1 MRASAVVF
9 LASLGSAAVG
19 SAQPPHPFS
28 VHDMLAMDRISD
40 PRVSP
45 DGTLV
50 AFTVRVT
57 DVEGNRGRTDI
68 WIAGVDGS
76 KARKLTGHEANDS
89 NARWMPD
96 GKSLVFLSTRGGSS
110 QVWQVPAL
118 GGEARALTS
127 LPLDVSNLEVFP
139 DGKRLLFTME
149 VYPDAAPGSEIE
161 ETARRDAEKEKSK
174 VKAKIYDS
182 LLFRHWDSW
191 EDGKRHHVFAWEIG
205 STEPL
210 DLMRGFD
217 GDGPTRPFGGAEEL
231 AISPDGNEVAFAA
244 KVMTRDAAWSTDVN
258 VYTVPSRG
266 GAEPRSLSGENPA
279 TDTQPAYSPDGRLL
293 AYLAMSRPGYESDRL
308 RIVVVDRATGTK
320 RVVMDSWDRS
330 ASEIVWSA
338 DSRTIY
344 TSADNVGNTSLF
356 AVDVASGGVS
366 MLAERGTIKT
376 PRPAR
381 DRLIVAVDTLHSPV
395 ELFSM
400 AGDGSDVRPVTHL
413 NAAKVAAAQMG
424 AFEQFHF
431 TGARGETVYGYLVK
445 PVGFTQGER
454 YPVAFLIHGGP
465 QGSLGNHFHYRWNP
479 QAYAGAGYAVI
490 MVDFHGSTGYGQAFT
505 DAIRGDWGGAPYE
518 DLMKGLD
525 HALATYPFL
534 DGKRVAALGASYGAY
549 MVNWIAGHTDRFQ
562 ALVCHDG
569 NLDERMAYF
578 STEELWFPEWEHGG
592 PPWEHPEAFVK
603 HNPIDYV
610 KNWKTPTLVIHGA
623 LDYRVVETQGMS
635 TFTALQRR
643 GIPSKLLYF
652 PDENHW
658 VLKPQNSIL
667 WHDTVLGW
675 IDRWVKNAGAA
686 KGSH

>member
-1 MRASAVVF
+1 MRASAIVF
-9 LASLGSAAVG
+9 IASLGSASVG
-19 SAQPPHPFS
+19 SAQSPHPFS

-40 PRVSP
+40 PRISP
-45 DGTLV
+45 DGKSV

-57 DVEGNRGRTDI
+57 DVEANRGRTDI

-76 KARKLTGHEANDS
+76 HARKLTTHEANDS
-89 NARWMPD
+89 GARWMPD
-96 GKSLVFLSTRGGSS
+96 GKSIVFLSTRGGSS
-110 QVWQVPAL
+110 QVWQVPA
-118 GGEARALTS
+118 GGGGARALTS
-127 LPLDVSNLEVFP
+127 LPLDVGNLEVFP
-139 DGKRLLFTME
+139 DGKRLLFTIE
-149 VYPDAAPGSEIE
+149 VYPDAARGKEIE

-174 VKAKIYDS
+174 VKAKIYES
-182 LLFRHWDSW
+182 LLFRRWDTW
-191 EDGKRHHVFAWEIG
+191 EDGKRSHVFVWEIG
-205 STEPL
+205 SPAPR
-210 DLMRGFD
+210 DLMRGLD
-217 GDGPTRPFGGAEEL
+217 ADAPTRPFGGTEEL
-231 AISPDGNEVAFAA
+231 AVSPDGAEVAFAA
-244 KVMTRDAAWSTDVN
+244 KVMSPDAAWSTDVN
-258 VYTVPSRG
+258 VYTVSSRG
-266 GAEPRSLSGENPA
+266 GAEPRCVSCDSRA
-279 TDTQPAYSPDGRLL
+279 TDTRPAYSPDGRLL

-308 RIVVVDRATGTK
+308 RIVLVDRATGSK
-320 RVVMDSWDRS
+320 RVLTEAWDRS

-356 AVDVASGGVS
+356 AVDIASGGVS
-366 MLAERGTIKT
+366 MVAEHGTNST
-376 PRPAR
+376 PRPAG

-400 AGDGSDVRPVTHL
+400 ARDGSDVRPVTRL
-413 NAAKVAAAQMG
+413 NAAKTAAAQMG
-424 AFEQFHF
+424 EFEQFRF
-431 TGARGETVYGYLVK
+431 AGAKGDTVHGYLVK
-445 PVGFTQGER
+445 PVGFTEGER

-490 MVDFHGSTGYGQAFT
+490 MIDFHGSTGYGQAFT

-534 DGKRVAALGASYGAY
+534 DGKRVAALGASYGGY

-592 PPWEHPEAFVK
+592 QPWEQPAGFAE

-675 IDRWVKNAGAA
+675 IDRWVKNPSAP
-686 KGSH
+686 KGSQ